1 MYTIKVLIIGN
12 GFDLAHNLKTSYTD
26 FLDFL
31 NVVLELYDNQENSS
45 YSIDDTKPK
54 YKQTFEY
61 CYFIL
66 NDSYTKKYIFNLV
79 SNNCW
84 VNYFTKLDISKN
96 GWVDFESEIS
106 NVLQKIE
113 ELYLS
118 CINIENPDTNKINEL
133 NRYLYDTFHLYE
145 KQYQKHPIKDI
156 LRNHTSLISCFNSI
170 IDILLSDLNKM
181 THCLEI
187 YLERIIN
194 NKQPDIRLPDI
205 KNITFD
211 KILSFNYT
219 NTFERIYGRNKECEY
234 DYIHGKAKCVFCHIP
249 ILQENIEEC
258 NLILGIDEYLKNE
271 RRNSD
276 NIFIQ
281 FKKFFQRIYKKTGN
295 NYAKWISGVQ
305 DVIDVGTMHYNSM
318 ELHILGHSLSSTDGD
333 ILSKFILRQNT
344 TTTIYYHNNKDLNN
358 KIINLIKIIGQEEL
372 IERVH
377 RTYDN
382 IIFQEQQ
389 KAIKKGQ

>member
-1 MYTIKVLIIGN
+1 MYTMKVLIIGN

-31 NVVLELYDNQENSS
+31 KVVLYQTNTKVDNS
-45 YSIDDTKPK
+45 YSLYYRNPK
-54 YKQTFEY
+54 HQKLFEY
-61 CYFIL
+61 CHFIL
-66 NDSYTKKYIFNLV
+66 SNTDNKEYIFNLV
-79 SNNCW
+79 TNNCW

-118 CINIENPDTNKINEL
+118 CINIENQDTNNISDLIHFL
-133 NRYLYDTFHLYE
+133 NTKFHIDE
-145 KQYQKHPIKDI
+145 KHPLKEI
-156 LRNHTSLISCFNSI
+156 LHSTTFSINDFTSI
-170 IDILLSDLNKM
+170 IDILLMDLNRM
-181 THCLEI
+181 THCLEL
-187 YLERIIN
+187 YLYHIIN
-194 NKQPDIRLPDI
+194 NKQPDIRLLDI
-205 KNITFD
+205 ENITFD
-211 KILSFNYT
+211 KVLSFNYT

-234 DYIHGKAKCVFCHIP
+234 DYIHGKAKCVSCNIP

-258 NLILGIDEYLKNE
+258 NLILGIDEYLKDE

-305 DVIDVGTMHYNSM
+305 DVIDVETMHYDSM
-318 ELHILGHSLSSTDGD
+318 ELHIFGHSLSSTDGD
-333 ILSKFILRQNT
+333 ILSKFILRRNT

-358 KIINLIKIIGQEEL
+358 KIINLNKIIGQEEL

-382 IIFQEQQ
+382 IIFQKQQ
-389 KAIKKGQ
+389 KAIEKGR